1 MRLTRASYQP
11 ELNLWASILELAIID
26 YTSKYYSER
35 ENASAWIFSDDK
47 NRATSFDSICEL
59 FDINP
64 NRLRKTLL
72 ADPMVIRNRISGKSK
87 HLIEELKE
95 EDGS

>member
-11 ELNLWASILELAIID
+11 ELSLWSSILELAIID

-35 ENASAWIFSDDK
+35 ESASAWIFSDDK
-47 NRATSFDSICEL
+47 NRITSFDSVCEL

-64 NRLRKTLL
+64 NRLRKKLL
-72 ADPMVIRNRISGKSK
+72 DDPMAIRNRMSGKVK
-87 HLIEELKE
+87 QLTEELKE
-95 EDGS
+95 EDGN